1 MRRIVCFQIVI
12 RVQTS
17 RTKCIKHKSKPI
29 MQVSYEHNKGY
40 SKAWNSIVK
49 SLVSCTG
56 SHIREDFKN
65 VDNDYNF
72 IGLSSIIVQNTY

>member
-1 MRRIVCFQIVI
+1 
-12 RVQTS
+12 
-17 RTKCIKHKSKPI
+17 

-40 SKAWNSIVK
+40 SKAIHFMLNTWSWNSIVK